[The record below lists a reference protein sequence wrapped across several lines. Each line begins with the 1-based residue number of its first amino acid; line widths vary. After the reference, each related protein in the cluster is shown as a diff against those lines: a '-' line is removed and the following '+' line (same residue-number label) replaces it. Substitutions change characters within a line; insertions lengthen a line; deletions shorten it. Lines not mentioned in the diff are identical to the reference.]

1 MVRFIFDPASWPASR
16 TGPAIVVPW
25 LCSRRNGG
33 HASRVAMVIMLPV
46 GKWVWLGI
54 VSNSWIVSPRAKIAR
69 RSCDPSYQPYL
80 HVPCMCVC
88 VSCIRSNEWS
98 KNKEDNDDEFTFK
111 NYKFSFSNYQELL
124 TDSMKNNSSRQFWNP
139 VHRFPNVNVLFFP
152 RPRSGG
158 EFKKWIELP
167 HEITRFPRR
176 RNWTVI
182 GETKRNAWIVQKPLR
197 IGKKWRSA
205 GIIRLSYRAT
215 CWPFP
220 FAKGGK
226 KE

>member
-1 MVRFIFDPASWPASR
+1 
-16 TGPAIVVPW
+16 
-25 LCSRRNGG
+25 
-33 HASRVAMVIMLPV
+33 
-46 GKWVWLGI
+46 
-54 VSNSWIVSPRAKIAR
+54 
-69 RSCDPSYQPYL
+69 
-80 HVPCMCVC
+80 
-88 VSCIRSNEWS
+88 
-98 KNKEDNDDEFTFK
+98 
-111 NYKFSFSNYQELL
+111 
-124 TDSMKNNSSRQFWNP
+124 MKNNSSRQFWNP

-220 FAKGGK
+220 FAKGK
-226 KE
+226 KKNRKGGNNNWNETCRVSMFRDKTANLLRRYERVYLFSEKKKKKKF